1 MKARKRRERWIH
13 SHPHTRKRDAGYTQ
27 SECDRPCKGEKREN
41 ARKKKNTDERD
52 LSVGF
57 FAIRFSP
64 LGHKA

>member
-41 ARKKKNTDERD
+41 ARKKKKH
-52 LSVGF
+52 G
-57 FAIRFSP
+57 
-64 LGHKA
+64 